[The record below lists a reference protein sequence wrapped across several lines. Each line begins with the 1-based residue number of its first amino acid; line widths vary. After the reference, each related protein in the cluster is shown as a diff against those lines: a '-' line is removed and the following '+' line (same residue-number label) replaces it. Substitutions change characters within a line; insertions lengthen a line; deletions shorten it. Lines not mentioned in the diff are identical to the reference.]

1 MTKIFAGKT
10 VAQKKERQLAK
21 KIADFKGKTGIT
33 PKLVSIV
40 VGHNPASHLYLR
52 FKEQSAER
60 VGIEF
65 EKIEF
70 PESTKA
76 EEIIRIIQEKNHDE
90 KVHGIMVQLPLPESL
105 EIRNSKLEIL
115 ESIDP
120 KKDVD
125 CLTSE
130 NFNLLTSGNPRF
142 LPATV
147 KAVLEIIEL
156 SNYRIAN
163 LKGVNICVV
172 GASKI
177 VGEPLAICLKNLG
190 ATVTICDE
198 DTQDLPSFTQKAEIL
213 VSATGVP
220 DLIGINMVKKG
231 AVVIDVGSPRGDVD
245 FEKVKET
252 ASFITPVP
260 GGVGPVTVVCLMENV
275 FTTACKPT

>member
-1 MTKIFAGKT
+1 MILDGKKL
-10 VAQKKERQLAK
+10 AQEKEKRLIR
-21 KIADFKGKTGIT
+21 KIADFKAKTGIT

-40 VGHNPASHLYLR
+40 VGHNPASRLYLR
-52 FKEQSAER
+52 FKEQSAQK

-70 PESTKA
+70 PESAKA
-76 EEIIRIIQEKNHDE
+76 EEIIRTIQEKNHDE
-90 KVHGIMVQLPLPESL
+90 RVHGIMIQLPLPDNL
-105 EIRNSKLEIL
+105 KIEIL
-115 ESIDP
+115 GSIDP

-147 KAVLEIIEL
+147 KAVLEVIRETGYEI
-156 SNYRIAN
+156 RGAHI
-163 LKGVNICVV
+163 VVV
-172 GASKI
+172 GVSNI
-177 VGEPLAICLKNLG
+177 VGKPLAIMLSNMGAIVTTCRSKTTNLG
-190 ATVTICDE
+190 E
-198 DTQDLPSFTQKAEIL
+198 HTQKADLLI
-213 VSATGVP
+213 SATGVP
-220 DLIGINMVKKG
+220 NLIKGNMVKKG

-245 FEKVKET
+245 YKKVKKV

-275 FTTACKPT
+275 FTAACKPT